1 MSEWVSEWV
10 SASLRIVIVVQS
22 LSSTWL
28 FATPWSAAC
37 QASLSFI
44 ISHTLLKLMSI
55 ESVMPSNNLI
65 VCCPLLLWPSFSAL
79 GSLPVSQLFASGGQ
93 STGAS
98 ALVLAMNIHG
108 WFPLGLPSL
117 ISLKS
122 KGLSRVLSRFRLET
136 TIRKHQLFY
145 AQLSLWSN
153 SHICIWLLEIP

>member
-1 MSEWVSEWV
+1 MSEWV

-117 ISLKS
+117 ISLKF